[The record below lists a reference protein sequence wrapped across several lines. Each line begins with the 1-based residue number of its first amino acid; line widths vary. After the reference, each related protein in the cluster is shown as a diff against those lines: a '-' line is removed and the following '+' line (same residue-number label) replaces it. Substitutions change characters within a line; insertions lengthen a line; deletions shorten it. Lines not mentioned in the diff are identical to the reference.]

1 MDKRYSKHS
10 VIDPVDCTGCGL
22 CAHICPSKCISMK
35 EGKLGHLFPSV
46 DSKKCIHCNLC
57 VKKCPSKSPIRL
69 GYPLAAYAAWVQDE
83 DDYLTSTSG
92 GAASALSHDI
102 ISRGGVVYGCTMGE
116 SSVVKHIRV
125 EDSERLNT
133 LKGSKYVQS
142 DIKGIFSILRD
153 DVNEGRPTLFIGS
166 PCQVAAVKSMYPDTP
181 TNLYLVDIVCHGV
194 PSLGVFQNYLK
205 NKFGRAHFDSIS
217 FRRGSELILEIEDRG
232 DVIYRANHR
241 DDLYYTLFMQGFT
254 YRDSCH
260 QCKYAQPNRISDIT
274 IGDFWGLGRYGKCN
288 IPEHKHGIS
297 VILPISEKGMS
308 LIDRVRDKLNIYER
322 PIEEAIQG
330 NSQLKSPAM
339 AGKRIKLFQWLEPL
353 LGIERA
359 YKFVHADVTLKSFLK

>member
-125 EDSERLNT
+125 EDSERCVEMG
-133 LKGSKYVQS
+133 KSQPSQRGRS
-142 DIKGIFSILRD
+142 DHHHDYHHHAVVGGGGAAADLP
-153 DVNEGRPTLFIGS
+153 GRCS
-166 PCQVAAVKSMYPDTP
+166 
-181 TNLYLVDIVCHGV
+181 
-194 PSLGVFQNYLK
+194 
-205 NKFGRAHFDSIS
+205 
-217 FRRGSELILEIEDRG
+217 
-232 DVIYRANHR
+232 
-241 DDLYYTLFMQGFT
+241 
-254 YRDSCH
+254 
-260 QCKYAQPNRISDIT
+260 
-274 IGDFWGLGRYGKCN
+274 
-288 IPEHKHGIS
+288 
-297 VILPISEKGMS
+297 
-308 LIDRVRDKLNIYER
+308 
-322 PIEEAIQG
+322 
-330 NSQLKSPAM
+330 
-339 AGKRIKLFQWLEPL
+339 
-353 LGIERA
+353 
-359 YKFVHADVTLKSFLK
+359 